1 MNLSLNSSIH
11 HCIHQSFYPPIMHP
25 STNLY
30 IHSIIYQPINPLIHA
45 FMFASIISSHPA
57 CIHHSNIAFIHHS
70 FHPSTN
76 QPIHLF
82 IHPSYTS
89 IHNSMP
95 PCMHSSLHH
104 CIISSIH
111 VLLSQL
117 IQSDLDDDDD
127 ERIGVGGRGTLRF
140 KHKLPIELRGPDGVH
155 AVHGST
161 GTLLT
166 SDLNSLPEDDQRA
179 LARSLEALHADGGL
193 YGERNAR
200 TESAK
205 STPLHR
211 NKGSDTLPEIPL
223 EITEL

>member
-1 MNLSLNSSIH
+1 MNSSIH

-76 QPIHLF
+76 QPIHPF

-89 IHNSMP
+89 IHDSMP

-104 CIISSIH
+104 FIH
-111 VLLSQL
+111 PCSPLSADPKWPGWWRRWAYWCRGSRNPSLQA
-117 IQSDLDDDDD
+117 QAPDWAQGSWRGARGSRQHGHAFDL
-127 ERIGVGGRGTLRF
+127 RPQQPAWRRPAGSGTL
-140 KHKLPIELRGPDGVH
+140 PW
-155 AVHGST
+155 S
-161 GTLLT
+161 
-166 SDLNSLPEDDQRA
+166 
-179 LARSLEALHADGGL
+179 LAR
-193 YGERNAR
+193 RRR
-200 TESAK
+200 TVWR
-205 STPLHR
+205 TQRPNR
-211 NKGSDTLPEIPL
+211 IR
-223 EITEL
+223 